1 MIAGEEVQ
9 RIDADGSC
17 CVEFKTAP
25 HWTWRSLFY
34 DLKALGDAGEI
45 KRNKTE
51 LRSCLE
57 GRWRTFGNMY

>member
-25 HWTWRSLFY
+25 LFY

-57 GRWRTFGNMY
+57 GR